1 MNKPTDLRNYLL
13 DNIQELAQ
21 QPQNLNIRIEKGYNR
36 FFAKSL
42 EDGAGRF
49 IAEYDVQVLIDN
61 YAGDPAE
68 LFVCINAW
76 CIENEAKLL
85 FNQEKSHFSYEIE
98 WLDNKTQALLFSIS
112 LSEGCDFHRAENGQ
126 LVFAWTPTKTSA
138 IRADTLGFS

>member
-1 MNKPTDLRNYLL
+1 MNKPADLRKYLL

-49 IAEYDVQVLIDN
+49 IAEYDVQVFVDN

-68 LFVCINAW
+68 LFVRMNAW

-85 FNQEKSHFSYEIE
+85 FNQDKSHFSYEME
-98 WLDNKTQALLFSIS
+98 LLDNRTQALLFSLS
-112 LSEGCDFHRAENGQ
+112 LTEGCDFHRTESGE

-138 IRADTLGFS
+138 IRADILGLS